1 MVCGAFYFGSLFGVQ
16 AEKIGWLEDK
26 QMEMIEWQ
34 KGIERA
40 AAKEAVKELNK

>member
-1 MVCGAFYFGSLFGVQ
+1 MVCGAFYFGSLFGIQ

-34 KGIERA
+34 QKVD
-40 AAKEAVKELNK
+40 AKVQNK